1 MRVMLKVTVPVEA
14 GNKGI
19 KEGIL
24 PKTIMRFVEEMKP
37 EASYFFPENGRRAA
51 LFFFDLKNPT
61 AIPAAVEPFFS
72 NLNAAIE
79 LTPAMNL
86 EDMKTG
92 VAEAMKNG

>member
-1 MRVMLKVTVPVEA
+1 MRMMMKVSVPVEA

-24 PKTIMRFVEEMKP
+24 PKTVAAFVEHMKP
-37 EASYFFPENGRRAA
+37 ESCYFYPECGRRTC
-51 LFFFDLKNPT
+51 LFFFDLADATMIPT
-61 AIPAAVEPFFS
+61 AAEPFFE

-79 LTPAMNL
+79 LTPIMNL

-92 VAEAMKNG
+92 LAKAPKRS